1 MYLKERYNKAFTSFI
16 IFQFIILIFFIYF
29 PMNSHFNDFRDFYL
43 QMQTDI
49 FDKILQKKQYDL
61 LEKAMSYAIMNDPV
75 QELSYTDP
83 AHYEELFSNLISDP
97 YEIDSVVLLDEN
109 KQIKYKSVQRM
120 FHITPEF
127 LNSKF
132 IHDAIENINYDA
144 KIVRDGNQYF
154 IVAVTPV
161 VKSTARF
168 TPYGV
173 FVLVQEF
180 NQGFINQKITAFM
193 DSDLKYEI
201 RFEANSKLSGFQTA
215 IPIKSFDDE
224 VIGSVIL
231 SSTNHFFKNINAFFL
246 KIIVIGMGLLFA
258 FFMVISK
265 FISNKFA
272 RRIESL
278 HSEVENSVK
287 HSFNYEI
294 QVSGNDEISSLAKAF
309 NEMSKTMRDH
319 VVQIYE
325 TNEKLHD
332 TYLEIIQ
339 GLITAIEVKDPY
351 TKGHSHRVMVY
362 SEMIAHKMRYP
373 DLETLKMAAL
383 LHDIGKIGVPETILN
398 KAGRLTDEE
407 YQIVKAHPDHGYRIL
422 SNIEGFNRVKDII
435 RYHHERIDGKGY
447 PCGMRDI
454 VIPLESRIIAVADT
468 FDAITSDR
476 AYRKGMTA
484 EEALAELQHVK
495 GAQLD
500 ALIVDTFV
508 EIARENDNFKSL
520 LMLHQNQESSSVAD
534 FPGTAGE
541 AS

>member
-1 MYLKERYNKAFTSFI
+1 MYLKKRYNKAFTSFI

-29 PMNSHFNDFRDFYL
+29 PMNSHFNNFRHFYL
-43 QMQTDI
+43 DMQTDI
-49 FDKILQKKQYDL
+49 FNKILQKKQYDL
-61 LEKAMSYAIMNDPV
+61 LEKAMANAIMEDPAK
-75 QELSYTDP
+75 ELSYSD
-83 AHYEELFSNLISDP
+83 ASHYEELFSHLISDP
-97 YEIDSVVLLDEN
+97 YEIDSVVLLDAN

-127 LNSKF
+127 INSSF
-132 IHDAIENINYDA
+132 INDALEKINYDA
-144 KIVRDGNQYF
+144 KIIRDGDQYF

-180 NQGFINQKITAFM
+180 NQGLINQKITAFM
-193 DSDLKYEI
+193 DSDLTVDIQYDPNPELT
-201 RFEANSKLSGFQTA
+201 EFQTA
-215 IPIKSFDDE
+215 VPIKSFDDE
-224 VIGSVIL
+224 VIGSVIMT
-231 SSTNHFFKNINAFFL
+231 STNRFFKNTNAFFL
-246 KIIVIGMGLLFA
+246 KITVLGMALLFL
-258 FFMVISK
+258 FFVFISQ

-272 RRIESL
+272 RRIEL
-278 HSEVENSVK
+278 LYSEVENVVK
-287 HSFNYEI
+287 HNFNYEI
-294 QVSGNDEISSLAKAF
+294 QVSGEDEISGLAKAF
-309 NEMSKTMRDH
+309 NEMAKTMHDH
-319 VVQIYE
+319 VVQIYQ

-351 TKGHSHRVMVY
+351 TKGHSHRVMIY
-362 SEMIAHKMRYP
+362 SELIANKMRYP

-398 KAGRLTDEE
+398 KAGKLTAEE
-407 YQIVKAHPDHGYRIL
+407 YEIVKAHPDHGYRIL

-508 EIARENDNFKSL
+508 EVAAENDNFKAL
-520 LMLHQNQESSSVAD
+520 LKLHQGRGDLANQDVLD
-534 FPGTAGE
+534 LTVNQ
-541 AS
+541 

>member
-1 MYLKERYNKAFTSFI
+1 MYLKKRYNKAFTSFI

-29 PMNSHFNDFRDFYL
+29 PMNSHFNNFRHFYL
-43 QMQTDI
+43 DMQTDI

-61 LEKAMSYAIMNDPV
+61 LEKAMANAIMEDPV
-75 QELSYTDP
+75 RELAHTDP
-83 AHYEELFSNLISDP
+83 LYFENLFSHLIADP
-97 YEIDSVVLLDEN
+97 YEIDSVVLLDAN
-109 KQIKYKSVQRM
+109 KQVKYKSVQRM
-120 FHITPEF
+120 FHITPDF
-127 LNSKF
+127 LNSAF
-132 IHDAIENINYDA
+132 INDALENIDYDA
-144 KIVRDGNQYF
+144 KIVRDGDHYF

-173 FVLVQEF
+173 FILIQEF

-193 DSDLKYEI
+193 DSDLTVEI
-201 RFEANSKLSGFQTA
+201 RHAESPELNNFQTVV
-215 IPIKSFDDE
+215 PIKSFDDE
-224 VIGSVIL
+224 VVGNVIL
-231 SSTNHFFKNINAFFL
+231 TSTNRFFKNTNAFFL
-246 KIIVIGMGLLFA
+246 QIIVLGMALLFI
-258 FFMVISK
+258 FFVAISQ
-265 FISNKFA
+265 FISNRFA
-272 RRIESL
+272 RRIEL
-278 HSEVENSVK
+278 LYSEVETAVQHN
-287 HSFNYEI
+287 FNYEI
-294 QVSGNDEISSLAKAF
+294 QVSGEDEISGLAKAF
-309 NEMSKTMRDH
+309 NEMAKTMHDH
-319 VVQIYE
+319 VVQIYQ

-362 SEMIAHKMRYP
+362 SELIANKMRYP

-398 KAGRLTDEE
+398 KAGKLTSEE
-407 YQIVKAHPDHGYRIL
+407 YEIVKAHPDHGYRIL
-422 SNIEGFNRVKDII
+422 SNIEGFNRVKEII

-484 EEALAELQHVK
+484 EEALAELQRVK

-508 EIARENDNFKSL
+508 EVARENDNFKSL
-520 LMLHQNQESSSVAD
+520 LLLHQEQSDLTDGGSLAS
-534 FPGTAGE
+534 GE